1 MTEDQLKRGQELTTL
16 ISTTKEGINGL
27 KELLKKHETVDNNR
41 KFYADKVYNLS
52 ISEHSDGSGR
62 KANLSRYLGNEE
74 ILTIIITQLEIQL
87 QDYMDKFKNL

>member
-1 MTEDQLKRGQELTTL
+1 MTEEQLKRGEELKTL
-16 ISTTKEGINGL
+16 ISTTTDGGRGL
-27 KELLKKHETVDNNR
+27 KELLKRHETVDSNR
-41 KFYADKVYNLS
+41 KFYADIVYNLS

-87 QDYMDKFKNL
+87 QDYIDKLKNL